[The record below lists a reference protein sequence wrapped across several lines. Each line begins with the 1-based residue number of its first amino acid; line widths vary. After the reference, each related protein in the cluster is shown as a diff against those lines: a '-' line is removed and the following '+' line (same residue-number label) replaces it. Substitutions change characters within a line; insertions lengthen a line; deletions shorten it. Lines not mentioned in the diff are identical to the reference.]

1 MSEKYKM
8 LGVVVVY
15 KPDTDVVENIKGYVP
30 YIDKLIIGII
40 HR

>member
-15 KPDTDVVENIKGYVP
+15 KPDTDVVENIKDTYH
-30 YIDKLIIGII
+30 I
-40 HR
+40 